1 MRKQLSG
8 QVTPTPEIVVLWV
21 RRLQWAFVR
30 CPVSITSNVFVERF
44 GISWNVG
51 CNEAAVLAFLLC
63 SNEIEI
69 TRTEAVDVHACAEIR
84 TSSSERTV

>member
-44 GISWNVG
+44 GISRNVG
-51 CNEAAVLAFLLC
+51 CNEAAVLAFLLY
-63 SNEIEI
+63 SNEI